1 MPIFIN
7 RVLNMKNI
15 KVIGFDMDYTLVR
28 YNAEAF
34 EGLTHRLAAGRLA
47 ELSDYPDE
55 VKDLKF
61 DYQRAIV
68 GLVIDFRNGN
78 LLQVSRHGKVKIAFH
93 GLEPLD
99 YHRQQKIYRETAIDL
114 RDPNFQSLDTS
125 FAISYGVLFSQ
136 LVQMKTDG
144 ADLPGYQQIA
154 DDVNHAIDTLHQ
166 DDSIKS
172 VLRRNFD
179 DFVIKDPKVAGM
191 LERYKDYGKKL
202 MIITNSDYAYSKAL
216 LDYALNPFL
225 KKYGSWQE
233 LFDIVITFAEKP
245 RFFEQS
251 SRFLKIDPETETMTN
266 HMEKITDG
274 IYQGGNFAKLER
286 DLGYSGSEILYLGD
300 HIYGDVVTIKKFC
313 SWRTALVL
321 GDLDDEIRGIRDSR
335 ELQEE
340 INRLMGEKLKLEREI
355 NSLDS
360 RRYEGENIT
369 HKQLTP
375 LFDSMDEL
383 NGKISELLGQ
393 YKAYFNPYWGEIL
406 RAGFDESRYAEQV
419 EKYACIYMTKVS
431 DLYNY
436 SPKTYFRPY
445 RRIMPHEDLSTLD

>member
-286 DLGYSGSEILYLGD
+286 DLGYSG
-300 HIYGDVVTIKKFC
+300 K
-313 SWRTALVL
+313 
-321 GDLDDEIRGIRDSR
+321 
-335 ELQEE
+335 
-340 INRLMGEKLKLEREI
+340 
-355 NSLDS
+355 
-360 RRYEGENIT
+360 
-369 HKQLTP
+369 
-375 LFDSMDEL
+375 
-383 NGKISELLGQ
+383 
-393 YKAYFNPYWGEIL
+393 
-406 RAGFDESRYAEQV
+406 
-419 EKYACIYMTKVS
+419 
-431 DLYNY
+431 
-436 SPKTYFRPY
+436 
-445 RRIMPHEDLSTLD
+445 